1 MDGMDIGVRK
11 SRTIR
16 EGKKMDKVIT
26 LKKEAEKKGGVRSR
40 IYQKKAEMERRS
52 VVLKVY
58 TTHEEKKQLEAN
70 AKRVGRDVSTFFRE
84 LGLDKRMIT
93 SKDSQR
99 WGILGKLGSQFI
111 QFRNDVRK
119 GSGDHH
125 RMIELLSEILNE
137 IKLLRKDI
145 LK

>member
-1 MDGMDIGVRK
+1 
-11 SRTIR
+11 
-16 EGKKMDKVIT
+16 MDKVAT
-26 LKKEAEKKGGVRSR
+26 LKNEVEKKGGVRSR
-40 IYQKKAEMERRS
+40 IYHKKAEMERRS

-58 TTHEEKKQLEAN
+58 TTQEEKKQLEVN

-111 QFRNDVRK
+111 DFRNDVRK
-119 GSGDHH
+119 ESGDYNK
-125 RMIELLSEILNE
+125 MIVLMDEILNE
-137 IKLLRKDI
+137 IKLLREDI